1 LGAHGA
7 PNPQLKNFINQQV
20 NNFDMFIIL
29 PILCGL
35 LIFIIFYNFH
45 RCWRV
50 AILESAIV
58 WGVLVAGITEFLS
71 SIRFLNFS
79 GIFAFWLWLDLIL
92 GFIVVKKVRLKKN
105 SVNFQN
111 LTIHPFLTLLLT
123 SVAFITL
130 AVGLIAVVAPSN
142 NWDSLDYHLPR
153 VVHWIQNRSVEHYP
167 TSYTPQLYSAPWS
180 GFAVMHLH
188 ILSGGDRFANLV
200 QWFSMVGSLIGV
212 SLIAKQLGGDLR
224 GQVFSVVLCATIP
237 VGILHA
243 SNAKDT
249 YVVAF
254 WLVCFVYYVV
264 STKNEKISGNHIFKM
279 SASLGL
285 AIFSKGTG
293 YIYGLPFLSWFVL
306 MDVQRDRRQVFKHIF
321 AIAAVIALIN
331 SGHYLRNIELFGA
344 PTSTYPYKWSP
355 DAYGIPIFLS
365 SIVKNASL
373 HMVIPWDFI
382 SIDALEKAI
391 HKLHEILGLDI
402 NDPRNTFGTGFSL
415 QTLVPTFEDTAGNP
429 IHFWLLLLAAV
440 VCLSSRNLR
449 KNKYLVRYLT
459 TIFCSFLLFCL
470 LVKWQM
476 WHSRLHLPVFVLI
489 SPFIGIVFSKNSHK
503 NIANVIMII
512 LIQTS
517 LVYVLLNDFRP
528 LLGEQNIF
536 NTNRIE
542 QYLRPVRT
550 EKDNYI
556 NAAKF
561 VAKTECKNIGLS
573 LSTMEYPWWILLNK
587 SNQLARIEHINVKN
601 ISSVKDRF
609 YPYKNFISCAI
620 ISVDSPQSEE
630 IYTAGNIYMR
640 GWDSGGSGQKI
651 QVFVRR

>member
-1 LGAHGA
+1 
-7 PNPQLKNFINQQV
+7 
-20 NNFDMFIIL
+20 M
-29 PILCGL
+29 
-35 LIFIIFYNFH
+35 
-45 RCWRV
+45 
-50 AILESAIV
+50 ESAIV

-264 STKNEKISGNHIFKM
+264 STKSEKISGNHIFKM

-293 YIYGLPFLSWFVL
+293 YIYGLPFFIWFVL

>member
-1 LGAHGA
+1 
-7 PNPQLKNFINQQV
+7 
-20 NNFDMFIIL
+20 M
-29 PILCGL
+29 
-35 LIFIIFYNFH
+35 
-45 RCWRV
+45 
-50 AILESAIV
+50 ESAIL
-58 WGVLVAGITEFLS
+58 WGLLVAGITEFLS

-79 GIFAFWLWLDLIL
+79 GIFTFWLWLDLIL
-92 GFIVVKKVRLKKN
+92 GFIVLKKVRLKIFGF
-105 SVNFQN
+105 NFQN
-111 LTIHPFLTLLLT
+111 IKIDPFLTLLLT
-123 SVAFITL
+123 CVAFITL
-130 AVGLIAVVAPSN
+130 TVGLIAVVAPSN

-212 SLIAKQLGGDLR
+212 SLIAKQLGGDLQS
-224 GQVFSVVLCATIP
+224 QVFSVVLCATIP

-264 STKNEKISGNHIFKM
+264 STTNEQITWNHIFKM

-293 YIYGLPFLSWFVL
+293 YIYGLPFFIWFVL
-306 MDVQRDRRQVFKHIF
+306 MDVQRDRRQVFKHILGS
-321 AIAAVIALIN
+321 AAVIVLIN

-344 PTSTYPYKWSP
+344 ATSTYPYKWSP

-373 HMVIPWDFI
+373 HMVLPLDLINT
-382 SIDALEKAI
+382 DALEKAI
-391 HKLHEILGLDI
+391 YKFHELLGVGI
-402 NDPRNTFGTGFSL
+402 NDPRNTFGTDFDF
-415 QTLVPTFEDTAGNP
+415 QALVPTFEDTAGNP

-449 KNKYLVRYLT
+449 TNKYLVSYLT
-459 TIFCSFLLFCL
+459 TILCSFFLFCL

-489 SPFIGIVFSKNSHK
+489 SPFIGIVLSKIFHK
-503 NIANVIMII
+503 NIGNVIMII
-512 LIQTS
+512 LLQTS
-517 LVYVLLNDFRP
+517 LVYVLLNEFRP
-528 LLGEQNIF
+528 ILGEQNIF
-536 NTNRIE
+536 NTNRIY
-542 QYLRPVRT
+542 QYLRPVRND
-550 EKDNYI
+550 KNNYI

-561 VAKTECKNIGLS
+561 VKETKCKNIGLS
-573 LSTMEYPWWILLNK
+573 LSNMEYPWWIILNN
-587 SNQLARIEHINVKN
+587 SHQSVRIEHINLKN
-601 ISSVKDRF
+601 RSSVKNRV
-609 YPYKNFISCAI
+609 YPYNTFIPCAI
-620 ISVDSPQSEE
+620 ISVDSAPSEE

-640 GWDSGGSGQKI
+640 GWHSGSSGQRI
-651 QVFVRR
+651 QVFVRP

>member
-1 LGAHGA
+1 
-7 PNPQLKNFINQQV
+7 
-20 NNFDMFIIL
+20 MFIIL
-29 PILCGL
+29 PILCGV

-58 WGVLVAGITEFLS
+58 WGLLVAGITEVLS

-92 GFIVVKKVRLKKN
+92 GFIVVRKVRLKKN

-111 LTIHPFLTLLLT
+111 IKIHPFLTLLLT
-123 SVAFITL
+123 CVAFITL

-142 NWDSLDYHLPR
+142 NVDSLDYHLPR

-180 GFAVMHLH
+180 GFAVMHLQ
-188 ILSGGDRFANLV
+188 ILSGGDRFATLV

-224 GQVFSVVLCATIP
+224 SQVFSVVLCATIP

-264 STKNEKISGNHIFKM
+264 STKNEKITGNHIFKM

-293 YIYGLPFLSWFVL
+293 YIYGLPFFIWFVL
-306 MDVQRDRRQVFKHIF
+306 MDVQRDRRQVFKHILGS
-321 AIAAVIALIN
+321 AAVIALIN
-331 SGHYLRNIELFGA
+331 SGHYLRNVELFGA

-355 DAYGIPIFLS
+355 DAYGIPIFIS

-373 HMVIPWDFI
+373 HMAIPLDFI
-382 SIDALEKAI
+382 NPDALEKAI
-391 HKLHEILGLDI
+391 HKLHEILGVGI
-402 NDPRNTFGTGFSL
+402 NDPRNTFGTDFNL
-415 QTLVPTFEDTAGNP
+415 QVLIPTFEETAGNP

-440 VCLSSRNLR
+440 VCLSSRSLR
-449 KNKYLVRYLT
+449 RNKYIVSYLT
-459 TIFCSFLLFCL
+459 TILFSFLLFCL
-470 LVKWQM
+470 LIKWQI
-476 WHSRLHLPVFVLI
+476 WHSRLHLPLFVLI
-489 SPFIGIVFSKNSHK
+489 SPFIGIVISNKYHK

-528 LLGEQNIF
+528 LVGEQNIF
-536 NTNRIE
+536 TTNRID

-573 LSTMEYPWWILLNK
+573 LSSMEYPWWILLNE
-587 SNQLARIEHINVKN
+587 SHQVSRIEHINVKN
-601 ISSVKDRF
+601 VSRLKDRF
-609 YPYKNFISCAI
+609 YPYNNFIPCAI
-620 ISVDSPQSEE
+620 ISVGSAQSEE

-640 GWDSGGSGQKI
+640 GWHSGASGQKI

>member
-1 LGAHGA
+1 MCGTL
-7 PNPQLKNFINQQV
+7 LLLINFITQQI
-20 NNFDMFIIL
+20 NSFDMFIFL
-29 PILCGL
+29 PSICGI
-35 LIFIIFYNFH
+35 LIFITFYNFH

-50 AILESAIV
+50 AILEAAIV

-92 GFIVVKKVRLKKN
+92 GFIVVKKVRLKKI
-105 SVNFQN
+105 SFNFQN
-111 LTIHPFLTLLLT
+111 IKISPFLTLLLT
-123 SVAFITL
+123 GVAFTTL
-130 AVGLIAVVAPSN
+130 TVGLIAVVAPSN

-180 GFAVMHLH
+180 GFVVMHLH

-212 SLIAKQLGGDLR
+212 SLITKQLGGDLR
-224 GQVFSVVLCATIP
+224 AQVFSVVLCATIP

-264 STKNEKISGNHIFKM
+264 STINEKITWNHIFKM

-293 YIYGLPFLSWFVL
+293 YIYGLPFLIWFVL
-306 MDVQRDRRQVFKHIF
+306 MDVQRDRRQVFKHIL

-355 DAYGIPIFLS
+355 DAYGIPIFIS
-365 SIVKNASL
+365 SLVKNASL
-373 HMVIPWDFI
+373 HMVIPLDFI
-382 SIDALEKAI
+382 STDSLEKAI
-391 HKLHEILGLDI
+391 HKLHEILGVDI
-402 NDPRNTFGTGFSL
+402 NDPRNTFGTDFNF
-415 QTLVPTFEDTAGNP
+415 QALVPTFEDTAGNP
-429 IHFWLLLLAAV
+429 IHFWLLLIAAV

-449 KNKYLVRYLT
+449 KNKYLVSYLT
-459 TIFCSFLLFCL
+459 TILCSFLLFCL

-476 WHSRLHLPVFVLI
+476 WHSRLHLPIFVLI
-489 SPFIGIVFSKNSHK
+489 SPFMGIVLSKNYHK
-503 NIANVIMII
+503 NVGNVIMII
-512 LIQTS
+512 LLQIS
-517 LVYVLLNDFRP
+517 LVYVLLNEFRP
-528 LLGEQNIF
+528 ILGEQNIF
-536 NTNRIE
+536 NNNRIN
-542 QYLRPVRT
+542 QYLRPVRND
-550 EKDNYI
+550 KNNYI

-573 LSTMEYPWWILLNK
+573 LSSMEYPWWILLEK
-587 SNQLARIEHINVKN
+587 YHQVVRLEHINVKN
-601 ISSVKDRF
+601 ISSVKYRF
-609 YPYKNFISCAI
+609 SPYNNFIPCTI
-620 ISVDSPQSEE
+620 ISVGSVQIEE
-630 IYTAGNIYMR
+630 IATAGNIYMR
-640 GWDSGGSGQKI
+640 GWDSGASGQKI

>member
-1 LGAHGA
+1 
-7 PNPQLKNFINQQV
+7 
-20 NNFDMFIIL
+20 MFIIL

-58 WGVLVAGITEFLS
+58 WGLLVAGITEILS

-92 GFIVVKKVRLKKN
+92 GFIVVKKVRLKN
-105 SVNFQN
+105 FSVNFQS
-111 LTIHPFLTLLLT
+111 LKIHTFLTLLLT
-123 SVAFITL
+123 CVAFIAL

-180 GFAVMHLH
+180 GFAAMHLH

-224 GQVFSVVLCATIP
+224 TQVFSVVLCATIP

-264 STKNEKISGNHIFKM
+264 STKNEKISGNHILKM

-293 YIYGLPFLSWFVL
+293 YIYGLPFFIWFVL
-306 MDVQRDRRQVFKHIF
+306 MDVQRDRRQVFKHIL

-355 DAYGIPIFLS
+355 DAYGIPIFIS

-373 HMVIPWDFI
+373 HMVIPLDFI
-382 SIDALEKAI
+382 SIDALEKAVQ
-391 HKLHEILGLDI
+391 KLHEILGLDI
-402 NDPRNTFGTGFSL
+402 NDPRNTFGSNFNL

-429 IHFWLLLLAAV
+429 IHFWLLLIAAV

-449 KNKYLVRYLT
+449 TNKYLVSYLT
-459 TIFCSFLLFCL
+459 TILCSFLLFCL

-476 WHSRLHLPVFVLI
+476 WHSRLHLPLFVLI
-489 SPFIGIVFSKNSHK
+489 SPFIGIVISNKYHK

-528 LLGEQNIF
+528 LVGEQNIF
-536 NTNRIE
+536 TTNRID
-542 QYLRPVRT
+542 QYLRPIRT
-550 EKDNYI
+550 EKNNYI

-561 VAKTECKNIGLS
+561 VTQTECKNIGLS
-573 LSTMEYPWWILLNK
+573 LSSLEYPWWILLND
-587 SNQLARIEHINVKN
+587 SHIVSRMEHINVQN

-609 YPYKNFISCAI
+609 DPYKSFIPCAI
-620 ISVDSPQSEE
+620 ISVDSAQTEE
-630 IYTAGNIYMR
+630 ISTAGNTYIR
-640 GWDSGGSGQKI
+640 GWHSRASGRKI
-651 QVFVRR
+651 QVFVKRE

>member
-1 LGAHGA
+1 
-7 PNPQLKNFINQQV
+7 
-20 NNFDMFIIL
+20 MFIIF

-92 GFIVVKKVRLKKN
+92 GFIVVRKVRLKKK

-111 LTIHPFLTLLLT
+111 IKIHPFLTLLLT
-123 SVAFITL
+123 CVAFITL

-200 QWFSMVGSLIGV
+200 QWFSMAGSLIGV

-264 STKNEKISGNHIFKM
+264 STKNEKISGNHILKM

-293 YIYGLPFLSWFVL
+293 YIYGLPFLIWFVL

-355 DAYGIPIFLS
+355 DAYGIPIFIS

-373 HMVIPWDFI
+373 HMAIPLDFI
-382 SIDALEKAI
+382 SIDALQKAI
-391 HKLHEILGLDI
+391 HKLHEILGVGI
-402 NDPRNTFGTGFSL
+402 NDPRNTFATDFNL
-415 QTLVPTFEDTAGNP
+415 QALVPTFEDTAGNP
-429 IHFWLLLLAAV
+429 IHFGLLLLAAV

-449 KNKYLVRYLT
+449 SNKYLVSYLT
-459 TIFCSFLLFCL
+459 TILCSFLLFCL
-470 LVKWQM
+470 LIKWQM
-476 WHSRLHLPVFVLI
+476 WHSRLHLPIFVLI
-489 SPFIGIVFSKNSHK
+489 SPFIGIVFSKFYHK
-503 NIANVIMII
+503 NLGNVIMII
-512 LIQTS
+512 LLQTS
-517 LVYVLLNDFRP
+517 LIYVLLNEFRP
-528 LLGEQNIF
+528 ILGEQNIF
-536 NTNRIE
+536 NTNRIY
-542 QYLRPVRT
+542 QYLRPVRND
-550 EKDNYI
+550 KNNYI
-556 NAAKF
+556 NAANF
-561 VAKTECKNIGLS
+561 VTQTECKNIGLS
-573 LSTMEYPWWILLNK
+573 LSSMEYPWWILLNK
-587 SNQLARIEHINVKN
+587 PHQALRIENINVKN
-601 ISSVKDRF
+601 ISSVKNRF
-609 YPYKNFISCAI
+609 YPYNNFLPCAI
-620 ISVDSPQSEE
+620 ISVDSAPSEE
-630 IYTAGNIYMR
+630 IYTAGNSYMR
-640 GWDSGGSGQKI
+640 GWYSEASGQKI

>member
-1 LGAHGA
+1 
-7 PNPQLKNFINQQV
+7 
-20 NNFDMFIIL
+20 M
-29 PILCGL
+29 
-35 LIFIIFYNFH
+35 
-45 RCWRV
+45 
-50 AILESAIV
+50 ESAIV
-58 WGVLVAGITEFLS
+58 WGLLVAVITEFLS

-92 GFIVVKKVRLKKN
+92 GFIVVKKVRLKN
-105 SVNFQN
+105 FYVNFQS
-111 LTIHPFLTLLLT
+111 LKIHTFLTLLLT
-123 SVAFITL
+123 SVAFIAL

-180 GFAVMHLH
+180 GFAAMHLQ

-264 STKNEKISGNHIFKM
+264 STKNEKISGNHILKM

-293 YIYGLPFLSWFVL
+293 YIYGLPFFIWFVL

-321 AIAAVIALIN
+321 SIAAVIALIN

-344 PTSTYPYKWSP
+344 PTSTDQHKLSSE
-355 DAYGIPIFLS
+355 AYGIPIFISNIL
-365 SIVKNASL
+365 KNASL
-373 HMVIPWDFI
+373 HMAIPLDFI
-382 SIDALEKAI
+382 STDGLEKAL
-391 HKLHEILGLDI
+391 HKLHEILGVDI
-402 NDPRNTFGTGFSL
+402 NDPRNTFGPNFNL
-415 QTLVPTFEDTAGNP
+415 QALVPTFEDTAGNP
-429 IHFWLLLLAAV
+429 IHFGLLLLAAV
-440 VCLSSRNLR
+440 VCLSTRNLR
-449 KNKYLVRYLT
+449 SNKYLVSYLT
-459 TIFCSFLLFCL
+459 TILCSFLLFCFL
-470 LVKWQM
+470 IKWQM
-476 WHSRLHLPVFVLI
+476 WHSRLHLPIFVLS
-489 SPFIGIVFSKNSHK
+489 SPFIGIVFSKKYHK
-503 NIANVIMII
+503 NIGNVIMII
-512 LIQTS
+512 LLQTS

-528 LLGEQNIF
+528 LLGDQNIF
-536 NTNRIE
+536 ATNRIY

-573 LSTMEYPWWILLNK
+573 LSGMEYPWWILLNE
-587 SNQLARIEHINVKN
+587 SHQVSRIEHINVKN
-601 ISSVKDRF
+601 ISRVKDRF
-609 YPYKNFISCAI
+609 YPYKNFIPCAI
-620 ISVDSPQSEE
+620 ISVGSAQSEE
-630 IYTAGNIYMR
+630 ISTAGNIYRR
-640 GWDSGGSGQKI
+640 GWSSGASEQKI